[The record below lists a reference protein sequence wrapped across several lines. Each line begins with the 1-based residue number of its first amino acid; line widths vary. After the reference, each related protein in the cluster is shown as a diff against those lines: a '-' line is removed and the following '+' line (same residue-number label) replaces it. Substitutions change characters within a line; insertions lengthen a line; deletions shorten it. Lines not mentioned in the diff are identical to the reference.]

1 MRPRPQVKGWC
12 PGAYRPMQS
21 GDGLIVRVRPVLAR
35 LTAEQALGL
44 CDAAL
49 RHGSGI
55 IDLTSRANLQL
66 RGVTAGSLDP
76 LIADLDELGLLDADP
91 GLEGRRNLLVQPLWT
106 AGDLTDRLTRVLL
119 ARLADL
125 PNLPAKMGIAV
136 DAGPAPVLSQHSADF
151 RFERTADGHL
161 VLRADGSP
169 TGQLVTEAEAIDR
182 LIPLAHWFTE
192 TGGAVAGRMSR
203 HLEVTLLPPEFTGT
217 APAPSAALPEPGPTA
232 LGPAYGVAF
241 GQIEAA
247 ALSRLLTATGATALR
262 VSPNRLLILEG
273 GRQVETSDFIADPA
287 DPLRRVEAC
296 PGAPFCPSSSVET
309 RQLARRLAPLVR
321 GTLHVSGCAKGCA
334 HAATADV
341 ALVGRGG
348 AFDLVRNGAAWDAP
362 VASGLAPEILPQT
375 LGTA

>member
-66 RGVTAGSLDP
+66 RGVTAASLDP
-76 LIADLDELGLLDADP
+76 LIADLDALGLLDADP
-91 GLEGRRNLLVQPLWT
+91 ALEGRRNLLIAPLWEP
-106 AGDLTDRLTRVLL
+106 GDLTDLLTRALL

-125 PNLPAKMGIAV
+125 PDLPPKMGIAI
-136 DAGPAPVLSQHSADF
+136 DAGLAPVLGQHSADF
-151 RFERTADGHL
+151 RFERAADGAL
-161 VLRADGSP
+161 ILRADGAATGSP
-169 TGQLVTEAEAIDR
+169 VTEAEAIDR
-182 LIPLAHWFTE
+182 LIALANWFTE

-203 HLEVTLLPPEFTGT
+203 HLEAMPLPPAFTGT
-217 APAPSAALPEPGPTA
+217 APAAPASLPEPGKTA

-241 GQIEAA
+241 GQIEAP
-247 ALSRLLTATGATALR
+247 ALAHLLDVTEATALR

-273 GRQVETSDFIADPA
+273 GRPIETADFITDAT

-296 PGAPFCPSSSVET
+296 PGAPFCPSSTVET
-309 RQLARRLAPLVR
+309 RQLARRLAPLAK
-321 GTLHVSGCAKGCA
+321 GTVHVSGCAKGCA

-362 VASGLAPEILPQT
+362 VASGLSPETLPQT

>member
-21 GDGLIVRVRPVLAR
+21 GDGLIARVRPVLAR
-35 LTAEQALGL
+35 LTVEQAIGL

-49 RHGSGI
+49 KHGSGI

-66 RGVTAGSLDP
+66 RGVTSASLDP
-76 LIADLDELGLLDADP
+76 LIADLDRLGLLDADP
-91 GLEGRRNLLVQPLWT
+91 SLEGRRNLLVQPLWT
-106 AGDLTDRLTRVLL
+106 DGDLTDRLTHALL
-119 ARLADL
+119 AQLADL
-125 PNLPAKMGIAV
+125 PDLPPKMGIAI
-136 DAGPAPVLSQHSADF
+136 DTGPAPILSHHSADF
-151 RFERTADGHL
+151 RFERAADGSL
-161 VLRADGSP
+161 ILRADGSP
-169 TGQLVTEAEAIDR
+169 TGQAVAEAEAIDR
-182 LIPLAHWFTE
+182 LIDLANWFTE

-203 HLEVTLLPPEFTGT
+203 HLEAMPLPPAFTGT
-217 APAPSAALPEPGPTA
+217 APAAPASLPEPGLTA

-247 ALSRLLTATGATALR
+247 ALARLLDTTRATALR
-262 VSPNRLLILEG
+262 VSPNRLLLLEG
-273 GRQVETSDFIADPA
+273 GQPAATPDFITDPA

-296 PGAPFCPSSSVET
+296 PGAPFCPSSTVET
-309 RQLARRLAPLVR
+309 RQLARRLAPLAK
-321 GTLHVSGCAKGCA
+321 GTVHVSGCAKGCA

-362 VASGLAPEILPQT
+362 IASGLSPETLPQT